1 MIELSKGRCLS
12 CRGGRSASRTHTH
25 HETPTHPHTHI
36 QITLLGQ
43 NIDAWGRDL
52 TPKQKFSDLLHAVGE
67 VQGIERVRFVTSH
80 PRYMSLN
87 VVDAVASIPNMC
99 EMFHVPFQSGDDDVL
114 REMGRSV
121 LRCALLCCAV
131 LTTGGTGLYGFV

>member
-1 MIELSKGRCLS
+1 MVLYMSKL
-12 CRGGRSASRTHTH
+12 AK
-25 HETPTHPHTHI
+25 

-52 TPKQKFSDLLHAVGE
+52 TPKQKFSDLLHAVGK
-67 VQGIERVRFVTSH
+67 VKGIERVRFVTRYDALLHFPRGERQYTSLCAPHATIPHLPFLHSH

-99 EMFHVPFQSGDDDVL
+99 EMFHVPFQSGDDEIL
-114 REMGRSV
+114 KRMSR
-121 LRCALLCCAV
+121 
-131 LTTGGTGLYGFV
+131 